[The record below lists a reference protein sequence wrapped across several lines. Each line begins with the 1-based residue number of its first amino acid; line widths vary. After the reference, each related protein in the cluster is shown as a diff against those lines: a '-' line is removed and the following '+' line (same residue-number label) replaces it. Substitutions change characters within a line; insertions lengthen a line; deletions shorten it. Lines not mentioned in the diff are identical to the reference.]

1 MEAKY
6 EQNIKNIQVEFIAQ
20 MSVIIKENE
29 EKAKI
34 AQAER

>member
-6 EQNIKNIQVEFIAQ
+6 EQNIKNIQVEFSAQ